1 MSLVPNHFPSS
12 QKFEAKK
19 KNYVSKVFVITL
31 WFIGL
36 DIFRESVSRVK
47 CRGLMSLID
56 GNVPAVDNSGGT
68 LSVMLQV

>member
-1 MSLVPNHFPSS
+1 M
-12 QKFEAKK
+12 
-19 KNYVSKVFVITL
+19 SKVFVITL

-47 CRGLMSLID
+47 CRGLMSLIE

-68 LSVMLQV
+68 LSVMLRV